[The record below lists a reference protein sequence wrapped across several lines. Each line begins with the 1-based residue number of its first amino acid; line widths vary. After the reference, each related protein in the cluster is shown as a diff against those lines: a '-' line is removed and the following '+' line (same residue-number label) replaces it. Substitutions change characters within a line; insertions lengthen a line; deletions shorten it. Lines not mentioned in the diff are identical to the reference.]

1 MKAVAIIKT
10 EHRNLESVLFT
21 LGHLV
26 KEIEKDKVVPLS
38 VFHGIVYYLDSFL
51 DRYHHPKENKYLFPA
66 LLERHPESRPMVE
79 QLGKQHG
86 CGERMLLDVIKALSA
101 YEFLG
106 DPGFTR
112 FRDAVQDYIEFE
124 RAHIHLEETE
134 ILPMAKHCLS
144 DSDWLPIE
152 KAFLGNEDPLFGA
165 GPSSE
170 FQSLFNS
177 LSSLIPAP
185 YGLGSE
191 IPD

>member
-1 MKAVAIIKT
+1 MKAVTIIKT

-26 KEIEKDKVVPLS
+26 KEIEKDKLIPLN

-66 LLERHPESRPMVE
+66 LLERHPKSTNIIE

-86 CGERMLLDVIKALSA
+86 QGEKLLSNVAKALSA
-101 YEFLG
+101 FEFLG
-106 DPGFTR
+106 QAGFSR
-112 FRDAVQDYIEFE
+112 FRDAVQEYIDFE
-124 RAHIHLEETE
+124 RNHIHLEETE
-134 ILPMAKHCLS
+134 ILPLAKQHLTA
-144 DSDWLPIE
+144 SDWLPIE
-152 KAFLGNEDPLFGA
+152 TAFLGNEDPLFGT

-170 FQSLFNS
+170 FQTLFNS

-185 YGLGSE
+185 YGLG
-191 IPD
+191 PTLVD